1 MTPPTVALR
10 KEVAVATVL
19 AAASSRLQGD
29 ACVAMADRLRYPSD
43 AMLTPG
49 HQAGRDTEVF
59 DAKTVAAD
67 LERLAELH
75 AGNERELRLALARR
89 LKTALLEGRAA
100 AEQLLI
106 KERHGRRCAE
116 RLCSMQDQ
124 IVGVLYE
131 FASGR
136 LYPAQNPSEAER
148 MAIVATGGYGRGV
161 LAPGSDIDLLFLLP
175 YKQTAWGE
183 SIAETI
189 LYCLWDMGLK
199 VGHATRSVNECIRQA
214 RADMTIRTALL
225 EARYLLGDR
234 NLFEELV
241 TRFDKEVVQGTGA
254 EFVAAKLAEREER
267 HKRAGQSRY
276 LVEPNVKDGKGG
288 LRDLHTLYWIAKYV
302 YRVRERE
309 QLIELGVYDPREY
322 RRFRR
327 CGDFLWAVRCHMHFI
342 AGRAEERLS
351 FDIQREIAVRLGYT
365 EHPGLRDVER
375 FMKHYFLIAKDVGDL
390 TAILCAK
397 LEDSQAKPMPVLSR
411 MMARLRPRTR
421 QTLVETD
428 DFIVDY
434 NRINVADE
442 AAFSRDP
449 VNLVRVFHLAQKYNL
464 ALHPDAMH
472 LATRSLKLIDQ
483 TLRDNE
489 EANQRFLE
497 ILTSRNDGETVLRRM
512 NEAGV
517 LGRFVPA
524 FGRIVAMMQFNMY
537 HHYTVD
543 EHLLRCIGVLSD
555 IEAGR
560 ADDAKLATELM
571 HTIQP
576 RHRDLLYVALF
587 LHDIAK
593 GRIEDHS
600 IAGARVARNLCP
612 RLGFT
617 PAETETIAWLIEVHL
632 VMSSVAQSRDLSDR
646 MTIENFSAVVQS
658 VERMKLLTILTTADI
673 KAVGPGVWNGWK
685 AQLVRALYYETEPVL
700 TGGFSEVN
708 RAQRVAAAQAE
719 FRAEIPDW
727 TPAELDHY
735 IALHYP
741 AYWLKV
747 DLPQKIAHARFLRAA
762 AQEGKS
768 LATTVSF
775 PAARG
780 VTELTVLAPDHPWL
794 LSIIAGACAV
804 AGANIVDAQIFTT
817 TDGRALDT
825 IAVSREFDHDEAEA
839 RRAAR
844 IADSIEKALRGDLRL
859 PEVVAKRAPAKPR
872 LKAFA
877 LEPEVTVNN
886 GWSNRYTMVEVTG
899 LDRPGLLFELTAT
912 LSKLNLNIA
921 SAHVATFGERVV
933 DVFYVTDLF
942 GAKITSPTR
951 QATIKRALIGL
962 LSPVHDPAAKPA
974 SSTAAE

>member
-1 MTPPTVALR
+1 
-10 KEVAVATVL
+10 
-19 AAASSRLQGD
+19 
-29 ACVAMADRLRYPSD
+29 
-43 AMLTPG
+43 MLTPSD
-49 HQAGRDTEVF
+49 HVPFETEVF
-59 DAKTVAAD
+59 DASEVASD
-67 LERLAELH
+67 LKRLAKVH
-75 AGNERELRLALARR
+75 AGNPRELRLEVARR
-89 LKTALLEGRAA
+89 IKAALVQGRAA
-100 AEQLLI
+100 AENLLI
-106 KERHGRRCAE
+106 KDRHGRRCAE
-116 RLCSMQDQ
+116 RLCFMQDE
-124 IVGVLYE
+124 IIRVMYE
-131 FASGR
+131 FTAKH
-136 LYPAQNPSEAER
+136 LYPAENPSEAEH

-161 LAPGSDIDLLFLLP
+161 LAAGSDIDLLFLLP

-183 SIAETI
+183 SVAETI
-189 LYCLWDMGLK
+189 LYCLWDTGLK
-199 VGHATRSVNECIRQA
+199 VGHATRSINECIRQA
-214 RADMTIRTALL
+214 KADMTVRTALL
-225 EARYLLGDR
+225 ESRYLLGDHK
-234 NLFEELV
+234 LYDELV

-267 HKRAGQSRY
+267 HRRAGQSRY

-309 QLIELGVYDPREY
+309 ELIAHGVYDPREY

-327 CGDFLWAVRCHMHFI
+327 CGDFLWAVRCHMHFLT
-342 AGRAEERLS
+342 GRAEERLS

-397 LEDSQAKPMPVLSR
+397 LEDNQAKAMPVLSR
-411 MMARLRPRTR
+411 MMAKFRPRPR
-421 QTLVETD
+421 RTLSETE
-428 DFIVDY
+428 DFVVDY

-442 AAFSRDP
+442 NVFNRDP
-449 VNLVRVFHLAQKYNL
+449 INLIRIFHLAQKYNL
-464 ALHPDAMH
+464 AFHPDAMH
-472 LATRSLKLIDQ
+472 MATRSLKLIDQ
-483 TLRDNE
+483 AMRENE
-489 EANQRFLE
+489 EANRLFLE
-497 ILTSRNDGETVLRRM
+497 ILTSKNDAETVLRRM

-517 LGRFVPA
+517 LGRFVRA

-555 IEAGR
+555 IDAGR
-560 ADDAKLATELM
+560 TEDTKFANDLM
-571 HTIQP
+571 RTIQP
-576 RHRDLLYVALF
+576 RHRELLYVALF

-600 IAGARVARNLCP
+600 IAGARVARHLCP
-612 RLGFT
+612 RLGFSA
-617 PAETETIAWLIEVHL
+617 AETETVAWLIEVHL

-685 AQLVRALYYETEPVL
+685 AQLIRTLYYETEPVL

-708 RAQRVAAAQAE
+708 RAQRVAVAQAE
-719 FRAEIPDW
+719 FRAELGDW
-727 TPAELDHY
+727 TSAEIDAY

-747 DLPQKIAHARFLRAA
+747 DLPQKIAHARFLHSA
-762 AQEGKS
+762 AQAGKS

-780 VTELTVLAPDHPWL
+780 VTELTVVAPDHPWL

-825 IAVSREFDHDEAEA
+825 ISVSREFELDTDEA

-844 IADSIEKALRGDLRL
+844 ITESIEKALRGDLRL
-859 PEVVAKRAPAKPR
+859 PEVVAKRATGKAR

-877 LEPEVTVNN
+877 VVPEVTINN
-886 GWSNRYTMVEVTG
+886 GWSNRYTMVEVIG

-912 LSKLNLNIA
+912 LSKLNLNIG
-921 SAHVATFGERVV
+921 SAHIATFGERAV

-942 GAKITSPTR
+942 GAKITSATR

-962 LSPVHDPAAKPA
+962 LSPNHEGAKPA
-974 SSTAAE
+974 RTAVEVG

>member
-1 MTPPTVALR
+1 
-10 KEVAVATVL
+10 
-19 AAASSRLQGD
+19 
-29 ACVAMADRLRYPSD
+29 
-43 AMLTPG
+43 
-49 HQAGRDTEVF
+49 
-59 DAKTVAAD
+59 
-67 LERLAELH
+67 
-75 AGNERELRLALARR
+75 
-89 LKTALLEGRAA
+89 
-100 AEQLLI
+100 
-106 KERHGRRCAE
+106 
-116 RLCSMQDQ
+116 
-124 IVGVLYE
+124 
-131 FASGR
+131 
-136 LYPAQNPSEAER
+136 
-148 MAIVATGGYGRGV
+148 
-161 LAPGSDIDLLFLLP
+161 
-175 YKQTAWGE
+175 
-183 SIAETI
+183 
-189 LYCLWDMGLK
+189 
-199 VGHATRSVNECIRQA
+199 
-214 RADMTIRTALL
+214 
-225 EARYLLGDR
+225 
-234 NLFEELV
+234 LV
-241 TRFDKEVVQGTGA
+241 TRFDKEVVQGTAA
-254 EFVAAKLAEREER
+254 EFVAAKLTEREER
-267 HKRAGQSRY
+267 HRRAGQSRY

-309 QLIELGVYDPREY
+309 ELIDRVYDPREY

-327 CGDFLWAVRCHMHFI
+327 CGDFLWAVRCHMHFLT
-342 AGRAEERLS
+342 GRAEERLS

-397 LEDSQAKPMPVLSR
+397 LEDGQAKAMPVLSR
-411 MMARLRPRTR
+411 MMARFRPRSR
-421 QTLVETD
+421 HTLSETE
-428 DFIVDY
+428 DFVVDY
-434 NRINVADE
+434 NRINAADE
-442 AAFSRDP
+442 NVFKRDP
-449 VNLVRVFHLAQKYNL
+449 VNLIRIFHLAQKYNL
-464 ALHPDAMH
+464 AFHPDAMH
-472 LATRSLKLIDQ
+472 AATRSLKLIDQ
-483 TLRDNE
+483 ALRENE
-489 EANQRFLE
+489 EANRLFLE
-497 ILTSRNDGETVLRRM
+497 ILTSTNDAETVLRRM

-560 ADDAKLATELM
+560 SEDTKFATELM
-571 HTIQP
+571 RTIQP
-576 RHRDLLYVALF
+576 RHRELLYVALF

-600 IAGARVARNLCP
+600 IAGARVARNFCP
-612 RLGFT
+612 RLGFSA
-617 PAETETIAWLIEVHL
+617 AETETVAWLIEIHL

-646 MTIENFSAVVQS
+646 MTIENFCKVVQS

-685 AQLVRALYYETEPVL
+685 AQLIRTLYYEAEPVL

-708 RAQRVAAAQAE
+708 RAQRVAVAQAE
-719 FRAEIPDW
+719 FRAELADW
-727 TPAELDHY
+727 APAELDAY

-747 DLPQKIAHARFLRAA
+747 DLPQKIAHARFLREA
-762 AQEGKS
+762 AQVSKS
-768 LATTVSF
+768 LATSVAF

-780 VTELTVLAPDHPWL
+780 VTELTVVAPDHPWL

-825 IAVSREFDHDEAEA
+825 IAVSREFDRDEDEE

-844 IADSIEKALRGDLRL
+844 ITDSIEKALRGDLRL
-859 PEVVAKRAPAKPR
+859 PEVVATKRATAKAR

-877 LEPEVTVNN
+877 VEPEVTINN
-886 GWSNRYTMVEVTG
+886 NWSNRYTMVEVIG

-912 LSKLNLNIA
+912 LSKLNLNIG

-942 GAKITSPTR
+942 GAKITSATR
-951 QATIKRALIGL
+951 QATIKRALIAL
-962 LSPVHDPAAKPA
+962 LSPGQEAQAKPA
-974 SSTAAE
+974 KAPVTAAADA